1 MDPAFSDTLSYAD
14 HPARRADSATT
25 TSTASRAWRAAI
37 VVLIAVIWLIPIR
50 SYRLPVS
57 LPFNLEPYRLVIIAL
72 LFALVVSVLIAGR
85 RLDAGGHGLPVV
97 LLAAAGVASLLA
109 ARQQID
115 QAGLQ
120 TQAIKSLSYLLSFVV
135 AFVLIASV
143 IRAFEDIVAIIAVI
157 VVGAFAVAVAAL
169 VESRTH
175 YNVFDHLQSALP
187 FLKRDHSASTFFRQG
202 RLRVHAS
209 SQHPIALGVALAM
222 CTPLA
227 IYLGRRARSKL
238 WSRLWVGAA
247 LVIVTGAAVTQSRTV
262 AVMLGGMV
270 LLALWLRPRQVA
282 RWWPLAIV
290 VVGFIHLASPHTLGN
305 LYTAFKPSGGILA
318 QQESRNGL
326 GGSGRIADV
335 RPGLHLWESAPIF
348 GHGPGTEATS
358 VGAAGPQAASPQAT
372 PARAS
377 APQAAPPTT
386 ANSIIFD
393 DQYMSSLVELGIVGF
408 LAVVWLVIGSV
419 VKMARVAK
427 RVQGPVGDLL
437 AAFATACAGFALSM
451 VTFDAFSFVQVTL
464 LFFVLAAL
472 GLQTRRLAV
481 RRSET
486 VPPTGGR
493 S

>member
-1 MDPAFSDTLSYAD
+1 MDSAFSDTLSYAD
-14 HPARRADSATT
+14 QPARRADPATT
-25 TSTASRAWRAAI
+25 ASAASRAWRAAV

-50 SYRLPVS
+50 SYKLPVS

-85 RLDAGGHGLPVV
+85 RLDAGGHGLPVI

-109 ARQQID
+109 ARHAID
-115 QAGLQ
+115 EAGLQ
-120 TQAIKSLSYLLSFVV
+120 TQAIKSVSYLLSFVV

-143 IRAFEDIVAIIAVI
+143 IRAFEDIVAIVAVI

-175 YNVFDHLQSALP
+175 YNLFDHLQSALP
-187 FLKRDHSASTFFRQG
+187 FLQRDHSASTFFRAG

-222 CTPLA
+222 CAPLA

-238 WSRLWVGAA
+238 WSRLWICAA
-247 LVIVTGAAVTQSRTV
+247 LVILTGAAVTQSRTV
-262 AVMLGGMV
+262 PVMLVGMV
-270 LLALWLRPRQVA
+270 LLALWLRPRLA
-282 RWWPLAIV
+282 RWWPLALV
-290 VVGFIHLASPHTLGN
+290 VVGFIHFASPHTLGN
-305 LYTAFKPSGGILA
+305 LYTSFTPSGGILA
-318 QQESRNGL
+318 QQESRTGL

-335 RPGLHLWESAPIF
+335 SPGLHLWESAPLF
-348 GHGPGTEATS
+348 GHGPGTEATRG
-358 VGAAGPQAASPQAT
+358 GAAGPQAGSPQA
-372 PARAS
+372 
-377 APQAAPPTT
+377 

-408 LAVVWLVIGSV
+408 LAVVWLVIGAV

-427 RVQGPVGDLL
+427 REHGPVGDLL
-437 AAFATACAGFALSM
+437 VAFATACTGFALSM

-486 VPPTGGR
+486 VPATGG
-493 S
+493 SS